1 MSWRVTLKNVWQVHS
16 TGYIIRFVLIMTTL
30 VALILAF
37 LSTGLK
43 DIHQKNEAIYN
54 KKAILGAIAK
64 EAGMDMSTI
73 SDDDVL
79 NIFNTS
85 IKQLVVDAK
94 GQEVSMEDV
103 EALGY
108 IGGKAENVDMAKE
121 IKKPESDRVFP
132 VYIYDNNGDK
142 TYILTVRG
150 KGLWD
155 EIWGNVAI
163 EDDLNTIVGVAFDH
177 KGETPGLGAEIK
189 DNPEFY
195 TQFAGKKIFTESGE
209 YVSVDVVKGGAKD
222 IVHEVDGISGAT
234 ITADGVADMMY
245 SGLNLYR
252 PYLETVKK

>member
-1 MSWRVTLKNVWQVHS
+1 
-16 TGYIIRFVLIMTTL
+16 MTTL

-54 KKAILGAIAK
+54 KKAILGAIA
-64 EAGMDMSTI
+64 ENAGLDMSTI
-73 SDDDVL
+73 SDEKVL
-79 NIFNTS
+79 EIFDTG
-85 IKQLVVDAK
+85 IEQLVVDAK
-94 GQEVSMEDV
+94 GNQLTAEDV

-108 IGGKAENVDMAKE
+108 VGGKAENVDMAKE
-121 IKKPESDRVFP
+121 IKKPEGDRVFP
-132 VYIYDNNGDK
+132 VYIYDNGGDK
-142 TYILTVRG
+142 TYIFTVRG

-155 EIWGNVAI
+155 EIWGNIAI
-163 EDDLNTIVGVAFDH
+163 QNDLNTIVGVAFDH

-195 TQFAGKKIFTESGE
+195 TQFSGKKIFNDTGE

-222 IVHEVDGISGAT
+222 PIHEVDGISGAT

-252 PYLETVKK
+252 PYLETVKN

>member
-1 MSWRVTLKNVWQVHS
+1 
-16 TGYIIRFVLIMTTL
+16 MTTL

-54 KKAILGAIAK
+54 KKAILGAIA
-64 EAGMDMSTI
+64 ENAGLDMSTI
-73 SDDDVL
+73 SDEKVL
-79 NIFNTS
+79 EIFETG
-85 IKQLVVDAK
+85 IEQLVVDAK
-94 GQEVSMEDV
+94 GNQLTAEDV

-108 IGGKAENVDMAKE
+108 VGGKAENVDMAKE

-132 VYIYDNNGDK
+132 VYIYDNGGDK
-142 TYILTVRG
+142 TYIFTVRG

-155 EIWGNVAI
+155 EIWGNIAI
-163 EDDLNTIVGVAFDH
+163 QNDLNTIVGVAFDH

-195 TQFAGKKIFTESGE
+195 TQFSGKKIFNETGE

-222 IVHEVDGISGAT
+222 PIHEVDGISGAT

-252 PYLETVKK
+252 PYLETVKN

>member
-1 MSWRVTLKNVWQVHS
+1 
-16 TGYIIRFVLIMTTL
+16 MTTL

-54 KKAILGAIAK
+54 KKAILGAIA
-64 EAGMDMSTI
+64 ENAGLDMSTI
-73 SDDDVL
+73 SDEKVL
-79 NIFNTS
+79 EIFDTG
-85 IKQLVVDAK
+85 IEQLVVDAK
-94 GQEVSMEDV
+94 GNQLTAEDV

-108 IGGKAENVDMAKE
+108 VGGKAENVDMAKE
-121 IKKPESDRVFP
+121 IKKPEGDRVFP
-132 VYIYDNNGDK
+132 VYIYDNGGDK
-142 TYILTVRG
+142 TYIFTVRG

-155 EIWGNVAI
+155 EIWGNIAI
-163 EDDLNTIVGVAFDH
+163 QNDLNTIVGVAFDH

-195 TQFAGKKIFTESGE
+195 TQFSGKKIFNETGE

-222 IVHEVDGISGAT
+222 PIHEVDGISGAT

-252 PYLETVKK
+252 PYLETVKN